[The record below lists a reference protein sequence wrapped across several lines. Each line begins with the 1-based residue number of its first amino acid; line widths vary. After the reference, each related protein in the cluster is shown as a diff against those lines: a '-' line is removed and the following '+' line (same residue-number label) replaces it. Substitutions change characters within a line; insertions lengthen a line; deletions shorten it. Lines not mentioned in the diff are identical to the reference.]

1 MPTNQFCCPRKS
13 FRANNAR
20 PLALN
25 QPDEDDALQPKR
37 PQGPSKLL
45 EIGRRAKDKGW
56 QKNDER
62 LNGKDDDGH
71 GDSFENYDDDEFES
85 DDDKRDIK
93 KALKYENRKAIK
105 FQAQTNLAPPALNV
119 TGNSDHS
126 RPTSIS
132 ESKPDFKQEGFAK
145 SRGIVMNKRKINF
158 EASNKQ
164 FERINA
170 LKKIIQ
176 IDFEEFHNQLNIKP
190 QTAQG
195 LYFDKLQ
202 TFKIKNEVVQ
212 SNDNYISKEMQTED
226 IQESDASMQFPE
238 DLNERAGQKR
248 LAGTQD
254 LNGFMQRVTPVVE
267 IVLEENLQLAD
278 LANPKAK
285 DK

>member
-1 MPTNQFCCPRKS
+1 MLNQF
-13 FRANNAR
+13 
-20 PLALN
+20 
-25 QPDEDDALQPKR
+25 DDDAPQPKR

-45 EIGRRAKDKGW
+45 EVGRRAKDKGW
-56 QKNDER
+56 QKNDDKQ
-62 LNGKDDDGH
+62 NGKDGSDDAN
-71 GDSFENYDDDEFES
+71 SIENYDEDEFES
-85 DDDKRDIK
+85 DDDKKDIK

-105 FQAQTNLAPPALNV
+105 FQAKTNLAPPNLNI
-119 TGNSDHS
+119 TGNGDNS
-126 RPTSIS
+126 RPTSKS
-132 ESKPDFKQEGFAK
+132 EAKPDLRQEGGFAK

-164 FERINA
+164 FERTDA

-202 TFKIKNEVVQ
+202 TFKIKNEIVQ

-226 IQESDASMQFPE
+226 IDEKEVSMQFPE
-238 DLNERAGQKR
+238 DLNERSGQKR
-248 LAGTQD
+248 FSGAQD
-254 LNGFMQRVTPVVE
+254 LNGFMRRVTPVVE
-267 IVLEENLQLAD
+267 IILEENIQLAD
-278 LANPKAK
+278 LVDPKAK